1 MKKRK
6 KVSKINKPI
15 NPELEREQKEKDIQE
30 GKKENMV
37 DKGMLPV
44 TSPARGVP
52 FSSISRGVFLNT
64 LLGVKHKINNF
75 CCCSIIKTP
84 PIFDICIVPNKRV
97 TLKPSYT
104 EK

>member
-52 FSSISRGVFLNT
+52 FQQHIKGSIPQYAFRRET
-64 LLGVKHKINNF
+64 
-75 CCCSIIKTP
+75 
-84 PIFDICIVPNKRV
+84 
-97 TLKPSYT
+97 
-104 EK
+104 

>member
-37 DKGMLPV
+37 DKGMLTV

-52 FSSISRGVFLNT
+52 F
-64 LLGVKHKINNF
+64 
-75 CCCSIIKTP
+75 
-84 PIFDICIVPNKRV
+84 
-97 TLKPSYT
+97 
-104 EK
+104 

>member
-30 GKKENMV
+30 GKKESMV

-52 FSSISRGVFLNT
+52 F
-64 LLGVKHKINNF
+64 
-75 CCCSIIKTP
+75 
-84 PIFDICIVPNKRV
+84 
-97 TLKPSYT
+97 
-104 EK
+104 